1 MTAPRIDLPP
11 VLPTRPEVAAVAL
24 FALAVD
30 AHLSGNEKLLRAVAY
45 RLARLGWRVTPMER
59 SGEGAD
65 R

>member
-24 FALAVD
+24 FAFAVGV
-30 AHLSGNEKLLRAVAY
+30 HLSGNEKLFRAAAY
-45 RLARLGWRVTPMER
+45 RLARLGCPVTPVER
-59 SGEGAD
+59 PEGGLD